1 MKVIGV
7 TGSYKSGKSTVSR
20 MFWELGAR
28 IIDADK
34 MGHEALLPQKE
45 TYERV
50 VTVFGRGILDKS
62 GRIDR
67 KKLAAI
73 VFSNAGRLNKLNKI
87 IHPEVIGRIKN
98 EIAEAKIEVPQPVII
113 VEAPLLYEAG
123 ITRMMSKI
131 IVVDLS
137 YERQIKRAFESGIGS
152 QGEIKERISSQ
163 MPLDEKKRLADF
175 IINNNGSMEETKRQ
189 VETIWK
195 KIKE

>member
-1 MKVIGV
+1 MKVIGI

-34 MGHEALLPQKE
+34 IGHDALFPQRE
-45 TYERV
+45 TYKRI
-50 VTVFGRGILDKS
+50 VTAFGRGILDKS

-67 KKLAAI
+67 KKLAAV

-87 IHPEVIGRIKN
+87 IHPEVIKRIKN
-98 EIAEAKIEVPQPVII
+98 KIAEAKRKLPQPVII

-123 ITRMMSKI
+123 IARMMNKI

-137 YERQIKRAFESGIGS
+137 YERQTKRALESGIGS
-152 QGEIKERISSQ
+152 QGQIKERILSQ

-175 IINNNGSMEETKRQ
+175 IINNNGSIEETKRQ